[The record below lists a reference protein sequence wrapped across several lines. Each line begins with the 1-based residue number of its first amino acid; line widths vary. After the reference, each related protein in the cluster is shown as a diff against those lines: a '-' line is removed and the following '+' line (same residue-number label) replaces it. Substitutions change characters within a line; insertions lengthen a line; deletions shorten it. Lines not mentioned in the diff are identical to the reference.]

1 MRTTPRHLGLAAAAC
16 LTLVYACSAT
26 EVRTAQR
33 TADPSPSP
41 ETTIAP
47 PTALA
52 AEVQYRVV
60 RRYLGRVEA
69 ERDAWLSST
78 TGGRVARVEAAVG
91 QRVMRGALL
100 VALAPGELRFAARA
114 TQREREA
121 ARALLG
127 PGVVDAAATPEVDAA
142 RASLRAADD
151 ALTRVEAL
159 READAASAQDL
170 TRARAERDAAQAALA
185 GAESAAAARRSVV
198 AQLDA
203 AIGQRRVQLDELR
216 VRAPFDGVVAA
227 RAAVLGALTAPGAPL
242 VRLVDPS
249 SHFVRVDVPQAEAA
263 QTPLGA
269 RARVEA
275 DGRGVGAVLA
285 RRTDGL
291 LGVDGALRAELT
303 FDDPTEAP
311 WPVGAWVH
319 VALETG
325 EAVRGVAID
334 ADALGRQAGA
344 YVVELVDGARVE
356 RRVVDVDRVVD
367 GRAIVRRGLRAGER
381 AIVRTGR
388 APTAAAATRGADGGA
403 SW

>member
-1 MRTTPRHLGLAAAAC
+1 MRTTPLRLGLAAATC
-16 LTLVYACSAT
+16 LALAAACSAT
-26 EVRTAQR
+26 ETGATR
-33 TADPSPSP
+33 PSAEPTPSP
-41 ETTIAP
+41 ETAAAP

-52 AEVQYRVV
+52 AEVEYPVV

-78 TGGRVARVEAAVG
+78 TGGRVERVEVAVG
-91 QRVMRGALL
+91 ERVARGALL
-100 VALAPGELRFAARA
+100 VGLAPGELRFAARA
-114 TQREREA
+114 AEQEREA
-121 ARALLG
+121 ARAQLG
-127 PGVVDAAATPEVDAA
+127 RGLVDAVATPEVDAA
-142 RASLRAADD
+142 RASLRAAEDGL
-151 ALTRVEAL
+151 ARVEAL
-159 READAASAQDL
+159 RQADAASAQDL
-170 TRARAERDAAQAALA
+170 TRARAERDAAHAALA
-185 GAESAAAARRSVV
+185 GAESAAAARRRVV

-216 VRAPFDGVVAA
+216 VRAPFDGIVAA
-227 RAAVLGALTAPGAPL
+227 RAAVLGALTAPGTPL

-249 SHFVRVDVPQAEAA
+249 SRFVRVDVPQNEAA
-263 QTPLGA
+263 ATPLGA

-275 DGRGVGAVLA
+275 DGHGVGAVLA

-303 FDDPTEAP
+303 FDDPADAP

-325 EAVRGVAID
+325 EAATGVAID

-344 YVVELVDGARVE
+344 YVVEVLDGARTE

-367 GRAIVRRGLRAGER
+367 GRAIVRRGLRSGER
-381 AIVRTGR
+381 AIVQPGR
-388 APTAAAATRGADGGA
+388 APTAAATTRGVDRGA